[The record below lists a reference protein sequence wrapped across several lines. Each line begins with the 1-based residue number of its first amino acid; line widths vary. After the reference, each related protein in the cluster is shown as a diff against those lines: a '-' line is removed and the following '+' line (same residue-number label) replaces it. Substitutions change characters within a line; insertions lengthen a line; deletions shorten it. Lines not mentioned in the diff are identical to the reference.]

1 MCTGPIRR
9 FLAGSGFLALAAVLA
24 AFLVPLGVSLV
35 AAGGSGIGRTG
46 TALAASSGI
55 SGFFAVE
62 PGLLHALGFTLLQAG
77 LSACAAV
84 LIGVPAAFL
93 TARRSFPFRRI
104 LLALSGVPLCIPP
117 AIIALAFVLFYGRQ
131 GYLNVFLMRLFGYT
145 EPPVSF
151 LYSLSGIV
159 FAHGFYN
166 FPVVMR
172 TVSQAWERLPENTA
186 EAATVL
192 GASPIRVFL
201 TVTLPALGSSVV
213 SSAILVF
220 LYCFFSFVIVLL
232 FGAVGVT
239 TLEVELYQAARSAL
253 DFARAGK
260 IALIESVTAAAVV
273 ALYAAV
279 LRRTNAENSGL
290 RGNRPRT
297 RLKGLSE
304 YLFTALFLA
313 GLLVFFM
320 GPLVSVAVRSF
331 SSVRDSG
338 AGFRFT
344 LEPWKAL
351 FGRSSFGT
359 VLFNT
364 VSVGISTAVLSTAAA
379 LFFAVWSE
387 SGSRSHSSPRSSSVG
402 SSSSLDSTGSHARTR
417 ASSSAR
423 FRRIPSG
430 TLRFLSVLPL
440 APLAVSSVMLGFG
453 WTLLVPSGV
462 PALLV
467 LAQSAV
473 SWPIVWS
480 QIQTSL
486 DRVPASVKDAAEV
499 MSDGRLDRAFR
510 VYVPLARKGILSGA
524 AFSFAFSAG
533 DATLPLVL
541 SIGRFENFALRLFR
555 LAGAYRFA
563 EACACALLIA
573 LLCAVA
579 FFLQDAEGPE
589 RSVHAENKGALL

>member
-55 SGFFAVE
+55 SGFFAFE
-62 PGLLHALGFTLLQAG
+62 PGLLRALGFTLLQAG

-387 SGSRSHSSPRSSSVG
+387 SGSRSHSNHRSSSLG
-402 SSSSLDSTGSHARTR
+402 STGSHVRTR

-423 FRRIPSG
+423 FRRVPSG

-541 SIGRFENFALRLFR
+541 SIGRFENLALRLFR

>member
-1 MCTGPIRR
+1 
-9 FLAGSGFLALAAVLA
+9 
-24 AFLVPLGVSLV
+24 
-35 AAGGSGIGRTG
+35 
-46 TALAASSGI
+46 
-55 SGFFAVE
+55 
-62 PGLLHALGFTLLQAG
+62 
-77 LSACAAV
+77 
-84 LIGVPAAFL
+84 
-93 TARRSFPFRRI
+93 
-104 LLALSGVPLCIPP
+104 
-117 AIIALAFVLFYGRQ
+117 
-131 GYLNVFLMRLFGYT
+131 
-145 EPPVSF
+145 
-151 LYSLSGIV
+151 
-159 FAHGFYN
+159 
-166 FPVVMR
+166 
-172 TVSQAWERLPENTA
+172 
-186 EAATVL
+186 
-192 GASPIRVFL
+192 
-201 TVTLPALGSSVV
+201 LGSSVV

-387 SGSRSHSSPRSSSVG
+387 SGSRSHSSPRN
-402 SSSSLDSTGSHARTR
+402 SSLGSTGSHARTR

-423 FRRIPSG
+423 FRRVPSG

-541 SIGRFENFALRLFR
+541 SIGRFENLALRLFR